1 MMNIVRCYS
10 NGLSQVTGGPGAM
23 TEAIP
28 QRGESLF
35 MAMSEDE
42 EYCWI
47 RYQPGVSG
55 AWWAWGDD

>member
-1 MMNIVRCYS
+1 MRGYS
-10 NGLSQVTGGPGAM
+10 KGLSQVTGGPGAM
-23 TEAIP
+23 TEAT
-28 QRGESLF
+28 QRGESLI

-47 RYQPGVSG
+47 RYQPGVSS